1 MAPVRRAIT
10 AAAGPQAVAAAP
22 AGVDH
27 SPDVRPAP
35 VAGAMLDA
43 RVLVITAEG
52 TDPALDAIAGALARL
67 GTPFDVL
74 DAGAAGRPP
83 LTADQL
89 ATGSHGRYYAV
100 ILDRGTL
107 VLSSGASAFTDDEWN
122 VLTSYEAAFG
132 VRRLVLYGVP
142 DQGYGFSGDPT
153 GVDTSTT
160 PLAAHCT
167 AAGAA
172 LLATTN
178 CDNPVSISNA
188 FVYEAA
194 APLDDQTVP
203 LLIDDA
209 GHPLAVTRQYA
220 NGREALVLTFAQ
232 AARLDHTAQLVY
244 ELIRWVSR
252 GVFLGERHAYFGPQI
267 DDLFLA
273 SDIYD
278 MLEPDVRITDTDLQT
293 FHDWQ
298 AQQRAN
304 PVAAGLRFAF
314 AVNTVRTTGAA
325 DAPLALKAQALA
337 SDFAWINHT
346 YDHTEMDQMSEAD
359 AYDEITVNT
368 TRMRGLGLQP
378 FSPQNL
384 VTPSITGLDN
394 PMVMAAAYAA
404 GVRYLVSD
412 ASVMGYDMVPFNEGQ
427 LNPSQPGI
435 LMIPRRPTNI
445 YYNVSTPDE
454 EVAEYN
460 ALNASYWMRNLAYDE
475 ILDVESDSLV
485 GYLLDWETDPW
496 MFHQAD
502 CRDYGGG
509 HSLLS
514 DLMDRTLAKY
524 GALVKLP
531 VVSPTMDDI
540 GQRVANRM
548 RYDVAQAS
556 ATIGPGRTLALH
568 VSQAARVPVTGVCT
582 TGAEQYAGQW
592 ISYVD
597 VGPDADVTLS
607 LDGCAGGA
615 GGGASDG
622 GAGGA
627 GGESAPDGGMPAD
640 SGSGGGGSG
649 GSDGVDGGSAGG
661 SGGSDGVDGG
671 AVADDASA
679 PEQPRPA
686 PTPVGVGDNTRRALG
701 PATSPSAGCA
711 CTAVDAGLP
720 SSAPLAISFLLA
732 LLIAM
737 RRRSSSL

>member
-1 MAPVRRAIT
+1 LSNSGPVRERVAVGPVRRAIT

-22 AGVDH
+22 AGVNH

-35 VAGAMLDA
+35 VTDAVLDA
-43 RVLVITAEG
+43 RVLIISADG
-52 TDPALDAIAGALARL
+52 SDPGLDAITGALARL
-67 GTPFDVL
+67 GTPFDVIN
-74 DAGAAGRPP
+74 ASAAGTPP

-107 VLSSGASAFTDDEWN
+107 MLSGGTSAFTDDEWN

-142 DQGYGFSGDPT
+142 DQGYGFFGDPA

-172 LLATTN
+172 LFATTN

-188 FVYEAA
+188 FVYQAA

-209 GHPLAVTRQYA
+209 GHALAITRQYP
-220 NGREALVLTFAQ
+220 NRREALVLTFAQ
-232 AARLDHTAQLVY
+232 AAHLDHTAQLIY
-244 ELIRWVSR
+244 ELVRWVTK

-273 SDIYD
+273 SDVYN

-298 AQQRAN
+298 ARQRAN
-304 PVAAGLRFAF
+304 PITAGLRFAF

-337 SDFAWINHT
+337 GDFAFINHT
-346 YDHTEMDQMSEAD
+346 YDHTEMNEMGQAE
-359 AYDEITVNT
+359 AYDEITVNA
-368 TRMRGLGLQP
+368 TRIQGLGLQP

-384 VTPSITGLDN
+384 VTPGITGLNN

-412 ASVMGYDMVPFNEGQ
+412 TSVKGYDKVPFNQGQ

-435 LMIPRRPTNI
+435 LMIPRRATNI
-445 YYNVSTPDE
+445 YYDVSTPDE

-460 ALNASYWMRNLAYDE
+460 ALNQSYWLRDLTYDE
-475 ILDVESDSLV
+475 ILDAESDSLL
-485 GYLLDWETDPW
+485 GYMLDWEIDPW

-531 VVSPTMDDI
+531 VVSPTMDDV

-548 RYDVAQAS
+548 RYDAAQAS

-568 VSQAARVPVTGVCT
+568 VSQVARVPVTGLCT
-582 TGAEQYAGQW
+582 AGAERYAGEW
-592 ISYVD
+592 ISFVD
-597 VGPDADVTLS
+597 VDPSSDVMLP
-607 LDGCAGGA
+607 LDCAGGD
-615 GGGASDG
+615 GDGGADGMGATDGGSVSDG
-622 GAGGA
+622 GTPSGA
-627 GGESAPDGGMPAD
+627 GDGDAGAPDERRPEPTPV
-640 SGSGGGGSG
+640 SGGG
-649 GSDGVDGGSAGG
+649 
-661 SGGSDGVDGG
+661 
-671 AVADDASA
+671 
-679 PEQPRPA
+679 
-686 PTPVGVGDNTRRALG
+686 NTRTALD
-701 PATSPSAGCA
+701 PAAPPSAGCA
-711 CTAVDAGLP
+711 CSTVDPGVPFTVTAV
-720 SSAPLAISFLLA
+720 APFLLA
-732 LLIAM
+732 LLIAV
-737 RRRSSSL
+737 RRPSSRL